1 MTINPGD
8 ADLAS
13 EGGHLH
19 STTLEEGDMLR
30 GSLVL
35 LAGIV
40 AVAGQAR
47 AGEGEGAAPTARYKA
62 NIHSPFTGKP

>member
-1 MTINPGD
+1 
-8 ADLAS
+8 
-13 EGGHLH
+13 
-19 STTLEEGDMLR
+19 
-30 GSLVL
+30 
-35 LAGIV
+35 V